1 MDATGWWG
9 DQRYAVPPGRQ
20 DGGEEERRKDR
31 QRGDR
36 GEVEKEGG

>member
-20 DGGEEERRKDR
+20 DGGERKEEKI
-31 QRGDR
+31 DR
-36 GEVEKEGG
+36 GEIEGR